1 MLAVHGDE
9 VLAEDLSGRLV
20 WALFMGST
28 HGPDV
33 TFITFPGGYRPG
45 LQHEPL
51 PSSLLRILLESQV
64 FDMPVCETG
73 LIGPDHDVLRALLFT
88 PIIWSTP
95 LSFSAAVPLPVPAPA
110 DITVPRRGP
119 VTAPLTAVRRYI
131 EFHPIPH
138 NKLMLTPPKILRA
151 RRTVAG

>member
-33 TFITFPGGYRPG
+33 TFITFPGGHRPG

-51 PSSLLRILLESQV
+51 PPALVRILLESQV
-64 FDMPVCETG
+64 FNMPVRESG
-73 LIGPDHDVLRALLFT
+73 FIGPDHDVLSALLCT
-88 PIIWSTP
+88 PTIWSMP
-95 LSFSAAVPLPVPAPA
+95 LSFPAAVPLPVPAPA

-119 VTAPLTAVRRYI
+119 VTAPLTAI
-131 EFHPIPH
+131 
-138 NKLMLTPPKILRA
+138 
-151 RRTVAG
+151 